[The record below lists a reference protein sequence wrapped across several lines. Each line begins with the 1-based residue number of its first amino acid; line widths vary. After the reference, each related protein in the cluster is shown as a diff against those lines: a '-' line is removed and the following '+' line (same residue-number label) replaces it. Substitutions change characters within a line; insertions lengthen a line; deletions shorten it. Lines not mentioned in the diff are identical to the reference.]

1 MVSSVYLGAQ
11 VILACRDESR
21 AKAAID
27 DIKNLAPNS
36 SVQFMKLDLAS
47 FQSVRDFVSSFSELF
62 TLFINVFNLILL
74 SVWKHLS
81 LPSFTVL
88 CLRP

>member
-1 MVSSVYLGAQ
+1 MVSFVYLGAQ

-21 AKAAID
+21 TKAVID

-62 TLFINVFNLILL
+62 TLFINVLNLILL
-74 SVWKHLS
+74 SV
-81 LPSFTVL
+81 
-88 CLRP
+88 